1 MIAGDREERINVLA
15 ELVKWARVEREAR
28 ERRAHAV
35 AAEASERMSEVVG
48 LLGFDPLEY
57 DCGRD
62 AAAVLLTKRSREILN
77 HLPGTSREVARAAG
91 IAPQDIH
98 AYLRQFI
105 TRGEVACTKQG
116 TVTYWEVVA

>member
-1 MIAGDREERINVLA
+1 MIAGPREERLNVLA
-15 ELVKWARVEREAR
+15 ELVKWAQVEAEAKARREHKLAR
-28 ERRAHAV
+28 
-35 AAEASERMSEVVG
+35 EASERMREVVA

-62 AAAVLLTKRSREILN
+62 AASLLLSKRSREILK
-77 HLPGTSREVARAAG
+77 LMPGTTREIAQAAG

-105 TRGEVACTKQG
+105 TRGEVRSTKQG
-116 TVTYWEVVA
+116 TVTYWEVVK